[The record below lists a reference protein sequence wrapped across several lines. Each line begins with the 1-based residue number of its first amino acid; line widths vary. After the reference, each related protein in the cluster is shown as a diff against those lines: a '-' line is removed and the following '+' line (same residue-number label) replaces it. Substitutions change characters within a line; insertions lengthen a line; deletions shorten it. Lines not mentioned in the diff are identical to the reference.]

1 MEIRNLMMAM
11 CAPLL
16 IMASCSEGNKPVQQV
31 HETALQTNVRRTRE
45 REEIAGKPI
54 EQGKIDTL
62 LRAAMAA
69 PSGMDKRPWEFVVI
83 DKREV
88 LDSLAAGLSNAR
100 MLARA
105 PLAII
110 VCGNEKK
117 SSYWYLDCSAAA
129 QNVLVTAC
137 SLGLGAVWTAAYPYE
152 DRMNVIRSCVYLPED
167 VKPLCVIPVGYP
179 GKDFSPKNKWDES
192 RIHYNAWE

>member
-1 MEIRNLMMAM
+1 MKIRNWVIAMIAPLSMMA
-11 CAPLL
+11 A
-16 IMASCSEGNKPVQQV
+16 CSGGNDAEQPGQGTAFQTILWRTSVRNYVKDKPV
-31 HETALQTNVRRTRE
+31 
-45 REEIAGKPI
+45 

-69 PSGMDKRPWEFVVI
+69 PSGMDRRPWEFIVV
-83 DKREV
+83 DKREM

-110 VCGNEKK
+110 VCGNEKT

-129 QNVLVTAC
+129 QNILLTAC
-137 SLGLGAVWTAAYPYE
+137 SLNLGAVWTAAYPYE
-152 DRMNVIRSCVYLPED
+152 DRMNVIRSCVQLPED
-167 VKPLCVIPVGYP
+167 VKPSCVIPVGYP
-179 GKDFSPKNKWDES
+179 SGDFTPKDKWDES
-192 RIHYNAWE
+192 RIHRNCWE